1 MLKSICIDIFCF
13 KPCKKGG
20 EGVVWEQKFCYRSKS
35 FVTKFCSISNQGSL
49 YPQILMIFLLFSKQ
63 GLTFRP
69 PPYYLAISF
78 QTSEKYPKIP
88 DNFWI
93 ENYHTHPLT
102 PFGKSKK

>member
-49 YPQILMIFLLFSKQ
+49 YPQILMNFLLFFQ
-63 GLTFRP
+63 TGVDLP
-69 PPYYLAISF
+69 PPALLSCNF
-78 QTSEKYPKIP
+78 FPNFRKIP
-88 DNFWI
+88 KN
-93 ENYHTHPLT
+93 TR
-102 PFGKSKK
+102 